1 MKMQIARTAPILFL
15 IALSGCSEKPEAS
28 DPPAIGLSAEPDI
41 QMATDDSSIDQ
52 QAVGVEAPAEAPSET
67 RMQSPVQYD

>member
-1 MKMQIARTAPILFL
+1 MQIARTAPIVIL
-15 IALSGCSEKPEAS
+15 IALSGCSEKSEAS

-41 QMATDDSSIDQ
+41 QMATDKAPIDQ
-52 QAVGVEAPAEAPSET
+52 QAVVVEDLDEAPSET